1 MFDVRALESLAAAL
15 EGIAILGVLPGSP
28 ADEAGVRF
36 GDVLME
42 VNGRRVR
49 SWREYIAAT
58 AEARDGMDAV
68 VVRGGAPLALTLATK
83 RTNAPPDYFSLVM
96 EMAAHR
102 LGGARLE
109 PGDEPSS

>member
-15 EGIAILGVLPGSP
+15 EGIAILGVLPGSA

-58 AEARDGMDAV
+58 AADRGGMDAIV
-68 VVRGGAPLALTLATK
+68 FRGGSTLALRLPTR
-83 RTNAPPDYFSLVM
+83 RTNAPPDYFALVM

-102 LGGARLE
+102 LGGARLD